1 MINVLH
7 LRDTDRVC
15 GPGKTIIETCSR
27 INSDKYNL
35 YIGIFVRENGEENKY
50 QTAAEERG
58 ITVLPIVMSHKL
70 DLAVVFRIIKIIKEY
85 KIDVLHSHEYKS
97 DIIVFLVSKLYPI
110 KIVSTAHG
118 WIENTTKSKMYLS
131 ASKNVLKYF
140 DKVIAVSPKIRNELL
155 KYKINED
162 RCQLVYNAIV
172 IENYISGS
180 YEKSIL
186 RNRYKLSNDAVLI
199 GNIGRLSKEKGQ
211 KDFVAAAISI
221 AERYENIYFFLVG
234 DGPDKDALS
243 TLITDNGLQERIF
256 LTGHYHDIKPV
267 FQDLD
272 AVGLTSYT
280 EGFPNVLLE
289 SLIMRKPIFGTD
301 VGGVRDII
309 IDGETGQLIQPNDV
323 AAITE
328 CMQFI
333 IENPEECKQQVAKGI
348 RLIEE
353 RYDFKIRI
361 NKIEKLYSEL
371 F

>member
-27 INSDKYNL
+27 INKEKYNL
-35 YIGIFVRENGEENKY
+35 YIGIFVRVDEEKNKY
-50 QTAAEERG
+50 QAAAEERG
-58 ITVLPIVMSHKL
+58 ITVLPIVMNHKL
-70 DLAVVFRIIKIIKEY
+70 DLAVVFRLIKIIKRY

-97 DIIVFLVSKLYPI
+97 DIIAFLAAKLSPI

-118 WIENTTKSKMYLS
+118 WIENSTKSKMYLR

-140 DKVIAVSPKIRNELL
+140 NKVIAVSPKIRNELL
-155 KYKINED
+155 KYKIKED
-162 RCQLVYNAIV
+162 KCQLIYNAIV
-172 IENYISGS
+172 IENYVSGA
-180 YEKSIL
+180 YEKNIL
-186 RNRYKLSNDAVLI
+186 RNRYKLDKDDFLI

-211 KDFVAAAISI
+211 KDFVTAATAI
-221 AERYENIYFFLVG
+221 AERHENIYFFLIG
-234 DGPDKDALS
+234 DGPEKDALA
-243 TLITDNGLQERIF
+243 TLINNSGLQDRIF

-309 IDGETGQLIQPNDV
+309 IDQETGQLIQPNDI
-323 AAITE
+323 AAITD
-328 CMQFI
+328 CMEFI
-333 IENPEECKQQVAKGI
+333 INNPDECKHQVTKGVQ
-348 RLIEE
+348 LIEE